1 MAINSGV
8 YAVDGSL
15 RVTVVTGSIYV
26 GTYAPD
32 GSLNVKVRSTETG
45 YYHSSGAMLVTVR
58 SVAGVGIYAS
68 NGSLYVSTS
77 PYVYGSQRV
86 TVVSGSLSGGVA
98 AGTLLWTV
106 PLITKAS

>member
-1 MAINSGV
+1 MAIDSGV

-15 RVTVVTGSIYV
+15 RVTVVTGSSHV

-58 SVAGVGIYAS
+58 SSAGASVYAPD
-68 NGSLYVSTS
+68 GSLYVSTT

-86 TVVSGSLSGGVA
+86 TVVSGSLGGGGGSSA
-98 AGTLLWTV
+98 TYH
-106 PLITKAS
+106 IYFF

>member
-1 MAINSGV
+1 MAIDSGV

-15 RVTVVTGSIYV
+15 RVTVVTGATYV

-58 SVAGVGIYAS
+58 SSTGASVYAPD
-68 NGSLYVSTS
+68 GSLYVSTT

-86 TVVSGSLSGGVA
+86 TVVSGSLGGGGA
-98 AGTLLWTV
+98 TPTYH
-106 PLITKAS
+106 IYFF